1 MIRGNSSFVKVGS
14 AMPNTSLP
22 LNVNQMLF
30 RGSVLR
36 NTECVYLMAIYTGKE
51 TRVFRN
57 SRQVG
62 LKTSTLD
69 PQLNKYLIYIFI
81 LNFVILFISVIL
93 QLMDTHKI
101 VYRKRHYNHWY
112 LYINGKWNTFTEFIK
127 SVLSF
132 FALYT
137 YFVPLSL
144 FVTLEVVRVIQS
156 WFFQWDH
163 EMMGQKEIEDEV
175 KNTNDTI
182 LNLDNDPNLISS
194 RVNSADVTNKKRRA
208 SQNFL
213 LQTKSSNLLLPE
225 LNILVDNQE
234 QQQEQE
240 QKEQQQQ
247 QEKSKPKPTKQW
259 VPMKVNSLNL
269 GEDLGAIQYIFSD
282 KTGTLTKNMMI
293 LTKWCIDGK
302 IFDAFN
308 EPSCLHQEIQ
318 KLYKNCD
325 NPQNDDTNTTEKNE
339 EFKDKILEYC
349 RALATC
355 HEVMVSF
362 DPKSFKPVYES
373 QSPDETA
380 IVTGLEKAGI
390 RLISRTK
397 DNIMFQLWNNEETH
411 EILLL
416 TEFTSDR
423 KCMTVIVK
431 RDTDKGPVY
440 TLYTKGADDIISK
453 RLSTNK
459 SVNNE
464 NVLTNTMNAI
474 KLFGKMGYRVLMV
487 AERIIDKDTFET
499 FIDMYRKA
507 ECSLGN
513 RTKNIAKALEYIEKD
528 LILLGLTA
536 VEDQLQDNIPETID
550 YLLNVNITKNIY

>member
-14 AMPNTSLP
+14 SMPNSSLP
-22 LNVNQMLF
+22 LNINQMLF

-36 NTECVYLMAIYTGKE
+36 NTDCVYLMAIYTGRE

-57 SRQVG
+57 SKQVG
-62 LKTSTLD
+62 LKMSTLE
-69 PQLNKYLIYIFI
+69 PQLNRYLIYIFI
-81 LNFVILFISVIL
+81 LNFAILFISVVL
-93 QLMDTHKI
+93 QLLDSYKI
-101 VYRKRHYNHWY
+101 IKRKRRFNHWY
-112 LYINGKWNTFTEFIK
+112 IYADGKWNTLTEILK
-127 SVLSF
+127 SILSF

-163 EMMGQKEIEDEV
+163 AMMGQKEIDLEI
-175 KNTNDTI
+175 KPTNDTI

-194 RVNSADVTNKKRRA
+194 RVNSADVTNKNRRP
-208 SQNFL
+208 SQQLIKTQSNKHLLPKLDAL
-213 LQTKSSNLLLPE
+213 LQ
-225 LNILVDNQE
+225 
-234 QQQEQE
+234 
-240 QKEQQQQ
+240 QQQQ
-247 QEKSKPKPTKQW
+247 QEQQEQQDEKQENNFSNLENHQKNNQSNTKLKQW

-302 IFDAFN
+302 IFDASN
-308 EPSCLHQEIQ
+308 EPSCLYQEVHN
-318 KLYKNCD
+318 LYKNTD
-325 NPQNDDTNTTEKNE
+325 ANGSVKNE

-355 HEVMVSF
+355 HEVMISF
-362 DPKSFKPVYES
+362 DPKSYKAVYES

-390 RLISRTK
+390 RLLSRTK
-397 DNIMFQLWNNEETH
+397 DNIMFQLWNNEESH

-431 RDTDKGPVY
+431 RETDKGPVY
-440 TLYTKGADDIISK
+440 TLYTKGADDIIVR

-459 SVNNE
+459 AVNNE
-464 NVLTNTMNAI
+464 IVLTNTMNAL

-487 AERIIDKDTFET
+487 AERIIDKETFDTF
-499 FIDMYRKA
+499 ISMYRKA

-536 VEDQLQDNIPETID
+536 VEDQLQDCIPETID
-550 YLLNVNITKNIY
+550 YLLNV